1 MADRVAKAAGISSEA
16 AQAKTGKSLDE
27 WFALLDKAGAAD
39 WPHKEIVAHLYDVCG
54 CPGWWCQSPP
64 SISVYVKNQLKG
76 VNGAWGNVDKSGRGG
91 GKRAMN
97 HAITTQFGNVPQV
110 GQSPC

>member
-39 WPHKEIVAHLYDVCG
+39 WPHKDIAAHL
-54 CPGWWCQSPP
+54 
-64 SISVYVKNQLKG
+64 
-76 VNGAWGNVDKSGRGG
+76 
-91 GKRAMN
+91 
-97 HAITTQFGNVPQV
+97 
-110 GQSPC
+110 